1 MNFNLIG
8 ERFWYLILVRKWVGH
23 VTGPACGHP
32 LLGLGP
38 VAHRRLAPPRSNTG
52 AILYF
57 VYRYRFK
64 TAENVILLRSAVD
77 PEPFGRVSF

>member
-23 VTGPACGHP
+23 VTGPAGGHP

-38 VAHRRLAPPRSNTG
+38 VAHSRLAPSRSNTQ

-57 VYRYRFK
+57 VYRFK
-64 TAENVILLRSAVD
+64 AAEKVQVQVIILLRSV
-77 PEPFGRVSF
+77 R